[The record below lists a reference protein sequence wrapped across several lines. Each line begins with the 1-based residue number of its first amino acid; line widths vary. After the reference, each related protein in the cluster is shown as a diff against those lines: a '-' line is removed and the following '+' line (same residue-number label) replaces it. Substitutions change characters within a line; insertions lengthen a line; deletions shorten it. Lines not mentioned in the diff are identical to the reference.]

1 MGLIYRSGEYR
12 RAEYRNA
19 KAKGARRPND
29 VDNDTDTNGWVNS
42 VLWNINR

>member
-1 MGLIYRSGEYR
+1 VEYWAEYR

-29 VDNDTDTNGWVNS
+29 VDNVTDTNDWVNS